1 MPKEGSNCICLS
13 LILIG
18 LVSKMGKNCY
28 PQVFLQ
34 EYNKYIVK
42 EKMMSKYITDHLEI
56 STDEEISGEKSYD
69 EGNYIE
75 E

>member
-1 MPKEGSNCICLS
+1 
-13 LILIG
+13 
-18 LVSKMGKNCY
+18 MGKNCY